1 MRVAEATPQ
10 PETAKNLEEDGPTP
24 LDSPQGCG
32 KAYAAL
38 EASAG
43 TVAPWCVSGR
53 TTETGG
59 NAKQRLRRSG
69 SATTRPE
76 AAAPQQPGSKMR
88 EAAKL
93 YRAILKEAARFPSTK
108 RAAIIED
115 IKFEFHKNKVL
126 TSAAEIKNQMRL
138 ANESLEQLKNYNNLS
153 GPESSLYLKGPCQQ
167 G

>member
-1 MRVAEATPQ
+1 MLVLTRCASPRPPLSRKQPRTSKKTPQ
-10 PETAKNLEEDGPTP
+10 IRRIARRAVARRTP
-24 LDSPQGCG
+24 RSR
-32 KAYAAL
+32 
-38 EASAG
+38 
-43 TVAPWCVSGR
+43 CVSGR

-59 NAKQRLRRSG
+59 KAKQRLRRSG
-69 SATTRPE
+69 SATTRPK
-76 AAAPQQPGSKMR
+76 AAAPQPPGSKMR

>member
-1 MRVAEATPQ
+1 
-10 PETAKNLEEDGPTP
+10 
-24 LDSPQGCG
+24 
-32 KAYAAL
+32 
-38 EASAG
+38 
-43 TVAPWCVSGR
+43 
-53 TTETGG
+53 
-59 NAKQRLRRSG
+59 
-69 SATTRPE
+69 
-76 AAAPQQPGSKMR
+76 MR

-93 YRAILKEAARFPSTK
+93 YRYRQMREWPRSSQAQDSWGQSWDGHSNCDHSTQCQQVKSSVFLGNGERTICTYVCARGVLRAILKEAARFPSTK